1 MKYKIREITP
11 REMRCVIGTCPTIY
25 EITPK
30 DMRCIA
36 AACPT
41 IYEIT
46 PKDMRCVVGACNKI
60 YNNEEKSE
68 YLIIGTQV
76 NPKNLPKDFGL
87 EGKVGE
93 GEVLISVPKKL
104 IDEKEN

>member
-1 MKYKIREITP
+1 MKYKIINKTP
-11 REMRCVIGTCPTIY
+11 RNMRCGIGLCPAIY

-36 AACPT
+36 AAC
-41 IYEIT
+41 
-46 PKDMRCVVGACNKI
+46 NKI
-60 YNNEEKSE
+60 YNNEEKPE